1 LRPYRARIWA
11 SPLLKSFGNRDID
24 AKRNKQGI
32 VVKDKGLTE
41 FNSFDGHLQVNG
53 STIKLTFL
61 VRIDPAG
68 EVEFDFGTIALTSET
83 KFIMDFWHNT
93 GAKVKCYSLS
103 GKSADEIEFNT
114 DNLYFNSIG
123 HSSSK
128 ESGSCMSPKGG
139 CSRAKFR
146 RKLSEPVSMP
156 IIRMHVKGFRNFR
169 QLKSKCNLG
178 TITMV
183 GKSSIEEPDMITGYI
198 EVFPDNEPSDLS
210 AWRTESDKLL
220 EHVRRVMSFA
230 SAAVLQ
236 VPIIEYFSDNSL
248 EIHALSQVSQ
258 TSASMRIIHFLNQ
271 QPVFDSVVLSFF
283 NPPIKV
289 KNLFF
294 AIEWF
299 SMSSTYNEV
308 RLVNAMTVLENIIAS
323 NFLDKDVMIQPPKV
337 FKKTRKILRKVIK
350 KCVEKWGPEEA
361 EKAEE
366 VLLELNE
373 RLADLNRR
381 SIFKKFKILVD
392 RWSIPL
398 NGISIDDFKRA
409 KRARDLI
416 VHQGHYYEEEQ
427 GETVDLW
434 QHVTVVRE
442 IVVRILLT
450 AIGYKGSYCS
460 YLGGYHEGQFPPQE
474 DENAY

>member
-1 LRPYRARIWA
+1 M
-11 SPLLKSFGNRDID
+11 
-24 AKRNKQGI
+24 
-32 VVKDKGLTE
+32 KDKGLSE
-41 FNSFDGHLQVNG
+41 FNSFVGHLQVNG
-53 STIKLTFL
+53 STLKLTFL

-103 GKSADEIEFNT
+103 GKSADGIEFNT
-114 DNLYFNSIG
+114 DNLYFNNLG
-123 HSSSK
+123 HNSSK
-128 ESGSCMSPKGG
+128 ASGSCMSPKGR
-139 CSRAKFR
+139 CSSAKFHR
-146 RKLSEPVSMP
+146 NLPEPISMP
-156 IIRMHVKGFRNFR
+156 IIRMRVKGFRNFQ
-169 QLKSKCNLG
+169 QLESKCYLG
-178 TITMV
+178 TITMG
-183 GKSSIEEPDMITGYI
+183 GKNPIEKPDTITGYI
-198 EVFPDNEPSDLS
+198 AVFSDNEPSDLS

-230 SAAVLQ
+230 SAAMLQ

-248 EIHALSQVSQ
+248 EIQALSQVSQ
-258 TSASMRIIHFLNQ
+258 TSATMRTIHFLNQ
-271 QPVFDSVVLSFF
+271 QPVFDSAVLSFF

-299 SMSSTYNEV
+299 SMNSTDNEV
-308 RLVNAMTVLENIIAS
+308 RLVNAMTALENIIAS
-323 NFLDKDVMIQPPKV
+323 NFIGTDVEIQPPKV
-337 FKKTRKILRKVIK
+337 FEKTRKILRKVIK
-350 KCVEKWGPEEA
+350 ECVEKWGPEET
-361 EKAEE
+361 EKAKE
-366 VLLELNE
+366 VLEEMNE

-381 SIFKKFKILVD
+381 SILKKFKILAD
-392 RWSIPL
+392 HWSIPL
-398 NGISIDDFKRA
+398 NGISIDDFRA
-409 KRARDLI
+409 VKRARDRI
-416 VHQGHYYEEEQ
+416 VHRGHYYEEEQ

-460 YLGGYHEGQFPPQE
+460 YLGGYHEAQFPPQE
-474 DENAY
+474 DENGY